1 MRQRGFTLI
10 ELMITMAIIGL
21 LALGVAPLA
30 KLGVQRVK
38 ETELR
43 AALREIRS
51 AIDEYKAAGD
61 SGRIKKEVDKTGY
74 PPTLEVLVE
83 GVEDI
88 KNPDHAK
95 MIYFLRR
102 IPRDPLNPDKT
113 LPPEK
118 SWGLRSYA
126 SSADS
131 PQAGD
136 DVYDVYSQSPKVAL
150 DGTPYRSW

>member
-10 ELMITMAIIGL
+10 ELMITVAIIGL

-30 KLGVQRVK
+30 KLGVQRAK

-51 AIDEYKAAGD
+51 AIDDYKEAADG
-61 SGRIKKEVDKTGY
+61 GRIKKDVDRTGY
-74 PPTLEVLVE
+74 PANLELLVE
-83 GVEDI
+83 GVEDQ
-88 KNPDHAK
+88 KSPEHAK

-102 IPRDPLNPDKT
+102 IPRDPMNPDATLAPAKT
-113 LPPEK
+113 
-118 SWGLRSYA
+118 WGLRSYA
-126 SSADS
+126 SPPDS
-131 PQAGD
+131 PQPGD
-136 DVYDVYSQSPKVAL
+136 DVYDVYSQSPRVGL

>member
-10 ELMITMAIIGL
+10 ELMITVAIIGL

-30 KLGVQRVK
+30 KLGVQRAK

-51 AIDEYKAAGD
+51 AIDDYKEAAD
-61 SGRIKKEVDKTGY
+61 SGRIKKDADKSSY
-74 PPTLEVLVE
+74 PPSLEVLVE

-102 IPRDPLNPDKT
+102 IPRDPMNPDGTLAPDKT
-113 LPPEK
+113 
-118 SWGLRSYA
+118 WALRSYA
-126 SSADS
+126 SPPDS
-131 PQAGD
+131 PQPGD
-136 DVYDVYSQSPKVAL
+136 DVYDVYSQSPRVGL

>member
-43 AALREIRS
+43 AALREIRG
-51 AIDEYKAAGD
+51 AIDDYKEAGE
-61 SGRIKKEVDKTGY
+61 SGRIKKEADKTGY
-74 PPTLEVLVE
+74 PPTLAVLVE
-83 GVEDI
+83 GVEDT
-88 KNPDHAK
+88 KSPDHAK

-102 IPRDPLNPDKT
+102 IPRDPMNPDQT
-113 LPPEK
+113 LPPEQ

-126 SSADS
+126 SPPDS
-131 PQAGD
+131 PQAGE